1 MGNDYENHDS
11 TKGLKTLLK
20 SWLFWK
26 PALAVIIGGLLG
38 FLYYY
43 FIGCSSGTCAITSS
57 PYSSSIM
64 GSMLGLLITNSPCS
78 QNRCSR

>member
-1 MGNDYENHDS
+1 MDS
-11 TKGLKTLLK
+11 NCEIKQKPNGFKELVR

-26 PALAVIIGGLLG
+26 PALSVIIGGIVG

-43 FIGCSSGTCAITSS
+43 FVGCTTGTCAITSS
-57 PYSSSIM
+57 PYSSTIM
-64 GSMLGLLITNSPCS
+64 GSVLGLFITNSPCS